1 MTDLHTHILPG
12 IDDGAENADESIA
25 MLKMERD
32 QGVKTVVLTPHFYRD
47 RENPRRFL
55 RRRQEAALELAKK
68 LRELSDEERNS
79 LPKLVL
85 GAEVAWWPDMD
96 EWDDLSKLCI
106 GETKNLLLE
115 LPFTPW
121 NGRMIDQIYNLA
133 GRTGIRP
140 VFAHLE
146 RYLKIQPPELI
157 DEVLDLG
164 FPIQIGTDALVHSLR
179 RGGVMKLL
187 KDGKGNLIAS
197 DCHDNKKRAP
207 NLKEAMRFISRK
219 LGADIAED
227 FSLCA
232 DELAGI
238 TAGDQEFMT
247 NAD

>member
-12 IDDGAENADESIA
+12 IDDGAENADKSIA
-25 MLKMERD
+25 MLKMERN
-32 QGVKTVVLTPHFYRD
+32 QGVKNVVLTPHFYRD

-68 LRELSDEERNS
+68 LRELPDEERNS
-79 LPKLVL
+79 LPRLIL

-96 EWDDLSKLCI
+96 EWEELPKLCI

-133 GRTGIRP
+133 GRTGITP

-157 DEVLDLG
+157 DEVLDLN
-164 FPIQIGTDALVHSLR
+164 FPVQIGTDALLCSLR
-179 RGGVMKLL
+179 RSGAMKLL
-187 KDGKGNLIAS
+187 KDGKGNLLAS
-197 DCHDNKKRAP
+197 DCHDNRRRAP
-207 NLKEAMRFISRK
+207 NLKEAMKFISRK
-219 LGADIAED
+219 LGADAAED
-227 FSLCA
+227 FSFCA
-232 DELAGI
+232 AELAGI
-238 TAGDQEFMT
+238 TSDDGTFMLSE
-247 NAD
+247 D

>member
-12 IDDGAENADESIA
+12 IDDGAENADKSIA

-32 QGVKTVVLTPHFYRD
+32 QGVTTVVLTPHFYRD

-55 RRRQEAALELAKK
+55 RRRQEAALTLAKK
-68 LRELSDEERNS
+68 LQELPDAERNS
-79 LPKLVL
+79 LPRLVL
-85 GAEVAWWPDMD
+85 GAEVTWWPDMD
-96 EWDDLSKLCI
+96 EWEELPKLCI

-133 GRTGIRP
+133 GRTGITP
-140 VFAHLE
+140 IFAHLE

-157 DEVLDLG
+157 DEILDLN
-164 FPIQIGTDALVHSLR
+164 FPVQLGTDALLSAFR
-179 RGGVMKLL
+179 RGGVMNLL

-197 DCHDNKKRAP
+197 DCHDNKKRVP
-207 NLKEAMRFISRK
+207 NLKAAMKFISHK
-219 LGADIAED
+219 VGADVAED

-232 DELAGI
+232 DELAGV
-238 TAGDQEFMT
+238 TTVEQVFMT
-247 NAD
+247 DED